1 MSPEHVLDQLEA
13 LASAL
18 DIEVRYTA
26 LQSDG
31 GLCRVGRR
39 RVLMVNRRLPVLE
52 RIDLLARTLPLD
64 ELDNVFIPP
73 AVRRV
78 IEGAQG
84 AEQ

>member
-18 DIEVRYTA
+18 DIEVRYTT

-78 IEGAQG
+78 IEEAQG
-84 AEQ
+84 AGQ